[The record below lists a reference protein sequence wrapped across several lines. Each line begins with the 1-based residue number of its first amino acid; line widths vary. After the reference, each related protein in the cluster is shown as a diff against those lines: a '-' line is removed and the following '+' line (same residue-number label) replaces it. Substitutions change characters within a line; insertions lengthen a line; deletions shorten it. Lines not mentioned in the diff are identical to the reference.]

1 MNIQLLERR
10 VSDPGVVQQLGL
22 FERVDAGH
30 AKEVGDLGEVLA
42 VAGLQAADEVPVD
55 GPREELC
62 LVGEFLG
69 VVFAEVGVGGGSLVE
84 GEDVG
89 GRL

>member
-1 MNIQLLERR
+1 MNIELLERR
-10 VSDPGVVQQLGL
+10 ISDPGFVEQLGL

-30 AKEVGDLGEVLA
+30 AEEVGDLGEVLA

-55 GPREELC
+55 GPGEKLC
-62 LVGEFLG
+62 LLGEFLG

-84 GEDVG
+84 GEDVD

>member
-1 MNIQLLERR
+1 MNIQLLESRI
-10 VSDPGVVQQLGL
+10 SDPGVVKQLGL
-22 FERVDAGH
+22 LERVDTGH
-30 AKEVGDLGEVLA
+30 AEEVGDLGEVLA

-55 GPREELC
+55 GAREKLC

-69 VVFAEVGVGGGSLVE
+69 VVFAEMGVGGGSLVE